1 MLLPIVILD
10 AIPDP
15 GHTIPPEP
23 PMLPVHRIVL
33 HVDPQVWAGVVPR
46 AVNGAELT
54 ATFKETSKL
63 EFQDALGLSL
73 AALLEVVPDGVL
85 LFAPSYHL
93 LDKLCARW
101 QVGSGG
107 RGARWV
113 VVAGCGLRE
122 GVLGTEQCGRWQ
134 VGGGGEGRV
143 DNGVTW
149 KCGWCCGSV

>member
-1 MLLPIVILD
+1 ML
-10 AIPDP
+10 A
-15 GHTIPPEP
+15 
-23 PMLPVHRIVL
+23 
-33 HVDPQVWAGVVPR
+33 PQVWAGVVPR

-101 QVGSGG
+101 QVGGRGQEGGEAGGLLGPKLCARRQVRGRRGDGG
-107 RGARWV
+107 RRGAWSKAV
-113 VVAGCGLRE
+113 PPLAGG
-122 GVLGTEQCGRWQ
+122 
-134 VGGGGEGRV
+134 VGG
-143 DNGVTW
+143 D
-149 KCGWCCGSV
+149 

>member
-1 MLLPIVILD
+1 MS
-10 AIPDP
+10 A
-15 GHTIPPEP
+15 
-23 PMLPVHRIVL
+23 
-33 HVDPQVWAGVVPR
+33 PQVWAGVVPR

-101 QVGSGG
+101 QVSG
-107 RGARWV
+107 RW
-113 VVAGCGLRE
+113 RE
-122 GVLGTEQCGRWQ
+122 GHVAMT
-134 VGGGGEGRV
+134 
-143 DNGVTW
+143 
-149 KCGWCCGSV
+149 